1 MSCVNIVVLS
11 CWLGAKLSV
20 TAAEAT
26 KAVIE
31 NYLVNLA
38 YFVLKLKTL
47 YSRSSNHVISSNV
60 I

>member
-1 MSCVNIVVLS
+1 MSWVNIVVLS

-20 TAAEAT
+20 TAAEVT

-38 YFVLKLKTL
+38 YFVLKLKTVQQVL
-47 YSRSSNHVISSNV
+47 E
-60 I
+60 